1 MLYGEGRTGEQLSPV
16 AGYRFDLMTE
26 PPPEYPEY
34 NYPNFLAGPDEA
46 EWADFQSRMR
56 VGTTAP
62 DFEALRLTDG
72 GTVRLSDYTGES
84 TVVLEFGSYT

>member
-1 MLYGEGRTGEQLSPV
+1 
-16 AGYRFDLMTE
+16 MTE
-26 PPPEYPEY
+26 PAPRYQEY
-34 NYPNFLAGPDEA
+34 NYPNFLAGTDEA

-62 DFEALRLTDG
+62 DFEALRLSDG
-72 GTVRLSDYTGES
+72 ATVRLSEYTAEN

>member
-1 MLYGEGRTGEQLSPV
+1 MI
-16 AGYRFDLMTE
+16 E
-26 PPPEYPEY
+26 PAPDYQEY

-46 EWADFQSRMR
+46 EWTDFQSRMR

-62 DFEALRLTDG
+62 DFEALRLADG
-72 GTVRLSDYTGES
+72 ATVRLSDYTGES